1 MNTILGKGS
10 SFNGSLEV
18 EGDLRVDGT
27 LKGKIKTSNILTVGP
42 SGKVEAEVPVKCL
55 ILGGKLVGHIFAS
68 EKVELQS
75 KSVLIG
81 DITTKSLT
89 IEAGAVFHGNCNMSA
104 GESTKPLPE
113 RNEKESPESKVKF

>member
-10 SFNGSLEV
+10 SLEGSLEV

-27 LKGKIKTSNILTVGP
+27 LKGKVKASDILTVGS
-42 SGKVEAEVPVKCL
+42 SGKVEAEVAVKSL

-68 EKVELQS
+68 DKVELQA
-75 KSVLIG
+75 KSVLVG

-89 IEAGAVFHGNCNMSA
+89 IEAGAVFHGNCKMSA
-104 GESTKPLPE
+104 GEATKSAPE
-113 RNEKESPESKVKF
+113 RNQKESPESEVKL